1 MLTELHI
8 RDFAIIDEL
17 QLHFAP
23 GFSALTGE
31 TGAGKSIIVDA
42 VELVLGGR
50 ADATSVRAGADRAII
65 EAVFRLEPG
74 QRAAIDLVLGREG
87 LEGDDPGLLL
97 LGREVRLSGR
107 NVCRVNGRAV
117 TLALL
122 RQVAEG
128 LVDIHGQSEHL
139 SLLRVRE
146 HVNLLDRYA
155 ELWPLRVQVAEL
167 AGRVREIRRELAD
180 LVLREQEL
188 AHRADLL
195 QFQIGEIGAAALQF
209 GEEKELLK
217 ERLRLT
223 HAEQLTALV
232 SEALCT
238 LEEGEG
244 QAVAALDLLGAA
256 LRALEGLARV
266 DPTLEPRLRAAESLN
281 YQVEELVRGLRD
293 YQEQIE
299 HNPQRLQEVE
309 ERLTLIRRLERKY
322 GTTIPAV
329 LTYAEKAAQE
339 LDTIT
344 HSEERVA
351 ELQAEQ
357 ERLLAELGELAAELS
372 LLRREAAERLAAGIE
387 DELGDLRMEGARF
400 GVDFKLREDPEG
412 VPLSVVCPKS
422 GVLGPTSEVLSPT
435 SDGPPLSLAEI
446 VTSDI
451 GRRTSDVEHRTSDVG
466 LGERVSFDASGID
479 RVEFLVSPNPGEP
492 LKPLVKIA
500 SGGETS
506 RLMLALKTVLSRAD
520 ETPTLIFDEIDQG
533 IGGRVGA
540 TVGEKLWGL
549 TVGTRPGGGLAAGR
563 GPGGLRHQVL
573 CVTHLPQLAGFGDVH
588 FRVEKHVEKAGAG
601 ERTVARVRQLQGGAR
616 VEELAQ
622 MLGASGEA
630 AYRSAEEIL
639 GQVAGRKLQRGR
651 GGGGEE
657 EQGSRGAEE

>member
-1 MLTELHI
+1 MLAELRI

-50 ADATSVRAGADRAII
+50 ADATSVRAGADRTII

-74 QRAAIDLVLGREG
+74 QRTAIDLVLEREG

-107 NVCRVNGRAV
+107 NVCRVNGRAI

-155 ELWPLRVQVAEL
+155 ELWPLRVRVAEL

-223 HAEQLTALV
+223 HAEQLAALV

-372 LLRREAAERLAAGIE
+372 LRRREAAERLAAGIE

-412 VPLSVVCPKS
+412 VPVDELRIANCELRMTNGELLSAIS
-422 GVLGPTSEVLSPT
+422 NLQS
-435 SDGPPLSLAEI
+435 A
-446 VTSDI
+446 
-451 GRRTSDVEHRTSDVG
+451 
-466 LGERVSFDASGID
+466 RVAFDSSGID

-549 TVGTRPGGGLAAGR
+549 TAETGTGD
-563 GPGGLRHQVL
+563 LRHQVL

-588 FRVEKHVEKAGAG
+588 FRVEKHVEKTGAG

-639 GQVAGRKLQRGR
+639 GQVASRK
-651 GGGGEE
+651 GGGGAE